1 MEILWIFKTIGREL
15 QILST
20 DHFSTNDY
28 YMSEGQYLKTD
39 DMNQLLKRSE
49 DTSKYPYTLQAQ
61 RGTTIGGVANPIMV
75 STVA

>member
-1 MEILWIFKTIGREL
+1 MDFQTIGREL

-39 DMNQLLKRSE
+39 DMNQIIK
-49 DTSKYPYTLQAQ
+49 TL
-61 RGTTIGGVANPIMV
+61 
-75 STVA
+75 